1 MTGTVGESGRPFDEL
16 LGIVRE
22 AASGRTYQRALG
34 AVAREFGAIVRESFA
49 GERSPAGEAWKPLRR
64 PRPGRILD
72 KTGTLRRR
80 ATRILLSGQ
89 RIEVQWP
96 PYGGYHQDG
105 TGRMP
110 ARPFAPTEPL
120 DPVTR
125 ARLERAVDAVL
136 AETP

>member
-1 MTGTVGESGRPFDEL
+1 MSRLPGESGVPFDQL
-16 LGIVRE
+16 LDLVRE
-22 AASGRTYQRALG
+22 AADGRTVQRVVGALARETG
-34 AVAREFGAIVRESFA
+34 AVIRESFDA
-49 GERSPAGEAWKPLRR
+49 ERSPAGEAWKPLRR

>member
-1 MTGTVGESGRPFDEL
+1 MSGTVSESGRPFDEL

-34 AVAREFGAIVRESFA
+34 AVARELGAIVRESFA
-49 GERSPAGEAWKPLRR
+49 GESSPAGAPWKPLRR

-72 KTGTLRRR
+72 KSGTLRRR
-80 ATRILLSGQ
+80 ATRVLLSGQ

-96 PYGGYHQDG
+96 PYGGYHQEG

-120 DPVTR
+120 PYAIR
-125 ARLERAVDAVL
+125 ARFERAIEEVL
-136 AETP
+136 GGPR